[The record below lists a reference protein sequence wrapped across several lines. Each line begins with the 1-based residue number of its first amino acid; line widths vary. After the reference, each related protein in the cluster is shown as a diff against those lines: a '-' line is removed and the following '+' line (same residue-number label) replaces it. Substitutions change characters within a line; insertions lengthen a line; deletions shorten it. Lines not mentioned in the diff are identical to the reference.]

1 MLEFLLENNF
11 VKPLFYLRKDK
22 IDTTTEISTVMSV
35 FTHTFLSYSNVSNY
49 AHKKS
54 QDVPGSVGMSLYIA
68 TRYAYR
74 IPYGNSSW
82 RTLNF
87 RPLV

>member
-1 MLEFLLENNF
+1 MLEFLLEIYF
-11 VKPLFYLRKDK
+11 VKPISYFKKDK
-22 IDTTTEISTVMSV
+22 IGITTEISTVMSV
-35 FTHTFLSYSNVSNY
+35 FTHTFCPIAPYSTVTNY

-54 QDVPGSVGMSLYIA
+54 QELPGSVGMSLYIA

-87 RPLV
+87 

>member
-1 MLEFLLENNF
+1 
-11 VKPLFYLRKDK
+11 VHGDFYQ
-22 IDTTTEISTVMSV
+22 
-35 FTHTFLSYSNVSNY
+35 HFLSYSTVSNY
-49 AHKKS
+49 VHKKS
-54 QDVPGSVGMSLYIA
+54 QELPGSVGMSLYIA

-87 RPLV
+87 